1 MRIADRQP
9 DVAISVTSQVAD
21 AVSQTVEDGTVTP
34 CMSHFTIGEL
44 TYQFLLQVVDLKSD
58 NLMNKLADIGI
69 ILSCERQM
77 ISAQESATE
86 KLRSLLIILRE
97 KSASEFER
105 FLTTLTVTETDQQP
119 VAAAVLQAIH
129 TLAEQGQNPL
139 QYAYGE
145 AYALTLVS
153 SVCCQYNDF
162 WETNRAIGPS
172 FSIPNISFM
181 RSISEPELDMDWI
194 HPWIGLDWVR

>member
-1 MRIADRQP
+1 MF
-9 DVAISVTSQVAD
+9 
-21 AVSQTVEDGTVTP
+21 
-34 CMSHFTIGEL
+34 HFTLGEL

-58 NLMNKLADIGI
+58 KLMNKLADIGI

-139 QYAYGE
+139 QYAYG
-145 AYALTLVS
+145 
-153 SVCCQYNDF
+153 
-162 WETNRAIGPS
+162 
-172 FSIPNISFM
+172 
-181 RSISEPELDMDWI
+181 
-194 HPWIGLDWVR
+194 